1 LDASQRKRLLPR
13 QLPRRQETT
22 ENISASNNIL
32 ADKVYLVITLVNST
46 VKPSFFMKVAHT
58 FLARRVVVLLA
69 MVLGSLPAWAQS
81 SGIDPTFPPVQVTLT
96 VNGTSTPAQINDVV
110 RQADGKY
117 IIGGDFM
124 AVNGVPAFS
133 IARLEANGT
142 VDAAFTAASAADGPV
157 NSLAL
162 QPDGRLLVGGA
173 FTTLGGSPRALLG
186 RLLTS
191 GALDPTF
198 SPYTPTTTAGMSAG
212 RVLVQPDGQVLVSG
226 VFNLRGAGLGNQRI
240 VRLQGSTG
248 QYDTS
253 FEYTLPTPDTSPSTI
268 LLQPD
273 GYVLVGGYGPSYR
286 QAAMLARLKPDGTV
300 DGSFAGL
307 ESTFTSELNALALDN
322 AGRIYAGGMFQNG
335 PGNASLRR
343 YLPNGTIDNS
353 FAYHRTGLM
362 YVRALAVQPNGRL
375 LVGHVV
381 AERVQPSGSAD
392 ASFLAGISGTIRR
405 FLVQPDGAIMIAGR
419 ALTGTAGAV
428 GLVRVLDSNVLH
440 TAPSAAQAR
449 TAAWPVP
456 ARNVLYLSLDA
467 TSHPQQVQLL
477 DALGRTVRTL
487 NQPAAT
493 ATLSVEGL
501 PAGTYLVQVDYAT
514 AGRVVQRIVVQ

>member
-1 LDASQRKRLLPR
+1 
-13 QLPRRQETT
+13 
-22 ENISASNNIL
+22 
-32 ADKVYLVITLVNST
+32 
-46 VKPSFFMKVAHT
+46 MKVAHT
-58 FLARRVVVLLA
+58 SLVRRAVVVLA
-69 MVLGSLPAWAQS
+69 VVLGSLPAWAQS
-81 SGIDPTFPPVQVTLT
+81 SGIDPTFTPVQATIV
-96 VNGTSTPAQINDVV
+96 VSGTTIPGLVSDVV

-117 IIGGDFM
+117 IIGGDFT
-124 AVNGVPAFS
+124 AINGVPAAR
-133 IARLEANGT
+133 IARLSADGT

-157 NSLAL
+157 TSLTL

-186 RLLTS
+186 RLLAS
-191 GALDPTF
+191 GAPDPTF
-198 SPYTPTTTAGMSAG
+198 APYTAASVVGMSVG
-212 RVLVQPDGQVLVSG
+212 KVLVQPDGQVLVCG
-226 VFNLRGAGLGNQRI
+226 LFNLRGAGFASQRI
-240 VRLQGSTG
+240 ARLTGSTG

-286 QAAMLARLKPDGTV
+286 RAAMLARLKPDGTA
-300 DGSFAGL
+300 DTSFAGL
-307 ESTFTSELNALALDN
+307 ESTYTSQLNTLALDGQ
-322 AGRIYAGGMFQNG
+322 GRIYAGGMFQNG
-335 PGNASLRR
+335 PGHASLRR
-343 YLPNGTIDNS
+343 YLPNGTLDTS
-353 FAYHRTGLM
+353 FAYYVPANQNIM
-362 YVRALAVQPNGRL
+362 YVKALAVQPNGRV
-375 LVGHVV
+375 LVGHAA

-392 ASFLAGISGTIRR
+392 ASFLTGIGGTIQR
-405 FLVQPDGAIMIAGR
+405 FLVQPDGAIMIAGS
-419 ALTGTAGAV
+419 ALTGTAGSV

-477 DALGRTVRTL
+477 DALGRTVRAL
-487 NQPAAT
+487 NQPSAT

-501 PAGTYLVQVDYAT
+501 PAGTYLVQVDYAA
-514 AGRVVQRIVVQ
+514 AGRVVQRVVVQ